1 MSARLA
7 SAEEGFRFIQDRLDT
22 RDWWLI
28 PVSNLAGAEFV
39 DGIARRFYRGDNA
52 LLLDVVAVPFPTEDV
67 PLLSLVLASKSC
79 MSPAQLAEHLG
90 APAPDNS
97 RDVIVP
103 ASTPLSILLWLARHF
118 RWGRDQGT

>member
-1 MSARLA
+1 MGARLA

-28 PVSNLAGAEFV
+28 PVSNLAGAELV
-39 DGIARRFYRGDNA
+39 DGIAQRFYQGDNE
-52 LLLDVVAVPFPTEDV
+52 LLLDVVAIPFPTEDV

-90 APAPDNS
+90 TPAPDDC
-97 RDVIVP
+97 RDVLVP
-103 ASTPLSILLWLARHF
+103 ASTPVSILLWLAHHF
-118 RWGRDQGT
+118 R